1 MDSEKN
7 NATSEPTEPDNDV
20 VQRYRLLPNRYRLYL
35 SKPRTCQGDT
45 RAIDRHQ
52 TRRCNTIWLLE
63 PDPQLAEWPLEY
75 ESRQPPNPKYN
86 GFCDLQL

>member
-7 NATSEPTEPDNDV
+7 NATFEPTEPDNDV
-20 VQRYRLLPNRYRLYL
+20 VQRYLLYL
-35 SKPRTCQGDT
+35 SKPRICRGDT
-45 RAIDRHQ
+45 RAIDMHQ

-75 ESRQPPNPKYN
+75 ESRPLPKPKYN
-86 GFCDLQL
+86 GFCGLQL

>member
-7 NATSEPTEPDNDV
+7 NATFEPTEPDNDV
-20 VQRYRLLPNRYRLYL
+20 VQRYLLPPN
-35 SKPRTCQGDT
+35 

-75 ESRQPPNPKYN
+75 ESGPLSNPKYN
-86 GFCDLQL
+86 GFCDLLL